1 MNNPIRLTTPLT
13 FTGGLPVGS
22 SNEGAKDGN
31 LLPHRE
37 QKPAVSSTPNPAPK
51 PGGSPFKL
59 TGGGK

>member
-1 MNNPIRLTTPLT
+1 MNNPIENLPPLT
-13 FTGGLPVGS
+13 FTGGLPQDT

-37 QKPAVSSTPNPAPK
+37 QAPAFSSTPNPAPK
-51 PGGSPFKL
+51 PGGSPFTL

>member
-1 MNNPIRLTTPLT
+1 MKHPIENLPPLP
-13 FTGGLPVGS
+13 FKGGLPVGS

-37 QKPAVSSTPNPAPK
+37 QPPAVASTPNPAPK
-51 PGGSPFKL
+51 PGGAPFKL